1 METLRRQVK
10 EIKSNQDILNK
21 AVQNLI
27 QSIVSIEKKVD
38 IHSGKLIHENEDTAN
53 QKYIEE
59 AMEKVA
65 NDIKKIDN
73 KIQILEFK

>member
-38 IHSGKLIHENEDTAN
+38 IHNKLIHENEDTAN